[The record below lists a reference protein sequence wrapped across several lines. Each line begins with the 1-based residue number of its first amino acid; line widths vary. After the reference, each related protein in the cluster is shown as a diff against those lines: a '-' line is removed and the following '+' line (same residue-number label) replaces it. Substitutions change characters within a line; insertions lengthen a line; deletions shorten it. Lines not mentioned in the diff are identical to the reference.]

1 MSLKIK
7 QTNKQTNKTEELTS
21 MKVFPC
27 APTGIL
33 SELQYTSIHDDPQRM
48 GVRMNTIK
56 ILIVLS
62 RKSAEVLFICI

>member
-1 MSLKIK
+1 
-7 QTNKQTNKTEELTS
+7 
-21 MKVFPC
+21 MKVFPF